1 VELRDVTFG
10 YGRHQPPLLE
20 GFSLRV
26 APGQRV
32 ALVGSTGSGKSTVG
46 RLVLGLYEPW
56 EGQVLLDGVDRTKL
70 PRDVITNSVSAV
82 DQEIRLF
89 AGTVT
94 QNLTLWDDS
103 VDRGALERAIEDA
116 CIKQV
121 IMQRPGG
128 LDSELAEDGRDF
140 SGGQRQRLEI
150 ARALALEPSAL
161 VLDEATSALDT
172 ETELAI
178 DLNLRRRGCT
188 CLIIAHRLSTIRDC
202 DEIIVLDKGKVVE
215 RGTHDDLI
223 GADGRYAELVKAA

>member
-1 VELRDVTFG
+1 MELRDVTFG

-56 EGQVLLDGVDRTKL
+56 GGQVLLDGVDRTKL

-103 VDRGALERAIEDA
+103 VDREALERAIEDA

-128 LDSELAEDGRDF
+128 LDSELAEEGGFKRRRGSARD
-140 SGGQRQRLEI
+140 RPR
-150 ARALALEPSAL
+150 ARAGAVGAR
-161 VLDEATSALDT
+161 ARRGHRAMDT
-172 ETELAI
+172 ETDWRSPQPPDA
-178 DLNLRRRGCT
+178 
-188 CLIIAHRLSTIRDC
+188 RL
-202 DEIIVLDKGKVVE
+202 
-215 RGTHDDLI
+215 H
-223 GADGRYAELVKAA
+223 